1 LFIAKLRDRYA
12 LAPSQFEWPHLHT
25 ISVLSAIPSQWALQ
39 YFPLSGGMQLQAA
52 LAHFFG
58 VLDMMPS
65 FCGLRPRRPND
76 PKQSSMPQMWQRI
89 AGEETWL
96 NIFDYDS
103 LNVLEVRD
111 IPFEILPFL

>member
-89 AGEETWL
+89 AGE
-96 NIFDYDS
+96 
-103 LNVLEVRD
+103 
-111 IPFEILPFL
+111 